1 MSDIFRAYNYAP
13 DQGSVKI
20 PDVDFDL
27 PKVTIEAEEELPP
40 EEAFMEFTPESFE
53 AVEEPEPEEPEEPQ
67 EKLVYPTREELAEF
81 YRDELNAIA
90 LEVEI
95 KAYSDALQSKKAE
108 LQQSIDSIS
117 QKINE
122 MEELQKAYLD
132 DYEKKLKFFAIDIAE
147 KLVCKKIGDDDLF
160 LQELVTK
167 TISECKGTNWLTLEV
182 SDALANLVEVAK
194 SELAKPEYRGVA
206 EVKPIACADDT
217 CVVST
222 ETGAVVATISV
233 QADNLRLAFREAE
246 MEV

>member
-1 MSDIFRAYNYAP
+1 M
-13 DQGSVKI
+13 
-20 PDVDFDL
+20 
-27 PKVTIEAEEELPP
+27 TIEEQEELPP
-40 EEAFMEFTPESFE
+40 EEAFMEFTPESF
-53 AVEEPEPEEPEEPQ
+53 AVVEEQPLEEVEEQ

-108 LQQSIDSIS
+108 LQNSIDSIS

-122 MEELQKAYLD
+122 MEELQKAFLE

-147 KLVCKKIGDDDLF
+147 KLVCKKISDDDSYLS
-160 LQELVTK
+160 ELVTK
-167 TISECKGTNWLTLEV
+167 TVSECKGTNWLTLEV
-182 SDALANLVEVAK
+182 SDALQGLVEVAK
-194 SELAKPEYRGVA
+194 AELSKPEYRGVA

>member
-1 MSDIFRAYNYAP
+1 MSDIFRTYNYSATS
-13 DQGSVKI
+13 GSVKI
-20 PDVDFDL
+20 PDVDFEL
-27 PKVTIEAEEELPP
+27 PRVTIEEQEELPP

-53 AVEEPEPEEPEEPQ
+53 VIEESQEEPQ

-122 MEELQKAYLD
+122 MEELQKAYLN

-147 KLVCKKIGDDDLF
+147 KLVCKKISEDDLY

-167 TISECKGTNWLTLEV
+167 TVSECKGTNWLTLEV
-182 SDALANLVEVAK
+182 SDSLAGLVEAAK
-194 SELAKPEYRGVA
+194 VELSKPEYRGVA

>member
-1 MSDIFRAYNYAP
+1 MSDIFRTYNYSATS
-13 DQGSVKI
+13 DSVKI
-20 PDVDFDL
+20 PDVDFEL
-27 PKVTIEAEEELPP
+27 PRVTIEEQENIPP

-53 AVEEPEPEEPEEPQ
+53 VIEEPQEEPQ

-122 MEELQKAYLD
+122 MEELQKAYLN

-147 KLVCKKIGDDDLF
+147 KLVCKKISEDDLY

-167 TISECKGTNWLTLEV
+167 TVSECKGTNWLTLEV
-182 SDALANLVEVAK
+182 SDSLAGLVEAAK
-194 SELAKPEYRGVA
+194 VELSKPEYRGVA

>member
-1 MSDIFRAYNYAP
+1 MSDIFRTYNYVA
-13 DQGSVKI
+13 DSASVKI
-20 PDVDFDL
+20 PDVDFEL
-27 PKVTIEAEEELPP
+27 PRVTIEEQEELPP
-40 EEAFMEFTPESFE
+40 EEAFLEFTPESFE
-53 AVEEPEPEEPEEPQ
+53 VIEESEEPQ

-147 KLVCKKIGDDDLF
+147 KLVCRKISEDDLF

-167 TISECKGTNWLTLEV
+167 TVSECKGTNWLTLEV
-182 SDALANLVEVAK
+182 SDALAGLVEAAK
-194 SELAKPEYRGVA
+194 VELSKPEYRGVA
-206 EVKPIACADDT
+206 EVKPVACADDT

>member
-1 MSDIFRAYNYAP
+1 MSDIFRTYNYAA

-20 PDVDFDL
+20 PDVDFEL
-27 PKVTIEAEEELPP
+27 PRVTIEEQEELPP

-53 AVEEPEPEEPEEPQ
+53 TAEEPEEPQ

-108 LQQSIDSIS
+108 LQASIDSIS

-122 MEELQKAYLD
+122 MEELQKAYLQ

-147 KLVCKKIGDDDLF
+147 KLVCKKISDDDLF
-160 LQELVTK
+160 LSELVTK
-167 TISECKGTNWLTLEV
+167 TVSECKGTNWLTLEV

-194 SELAKPEYRGVA
+194 AELSKPEYRGVA

>member
-1 MSDIFRAYNYAP
+1 MSDIFRTYNYAA
-13 DQGSVKI
+13 DSNSVKI
-20 PDVDFDL
+20 PDVDFSF
-27 PKVTIEAEEELPP
+27 PKVTIEDAEELPP
-40 EEAFMEFTPESFE
+40 EEAFTEFTPESFQMQE
-53 AVEEPEPEEPEEPQ
+53 EQVVEPAEEQ

-108 LQQSIDSIS
+108 LQASIDGIS

-122 MEELQKAYLD
+122 MEELQKNFLE

-147 KLVCKKIGDDDLF
+147 KLVCKKISEDDSYLA
-160 LQELVTK
+160 ELVTR
-167 TISECKGTNWLTLEV
+167 TVSECKGTNWLTLEV
-182 SDALANLVEVAK
+182 SDALQGLVEAAK
-194 SELAKPEYRGVA
+194 AELSKPEYRGVA
-206 EVKPIACADDT
+206 EVKPVACADDT

>member
-1 MSDIFRAYNYAP
+1 
-13 DQGSVKI
+13 
-20 PDVDFDL
+20 
-27 PKVTIEAEEELPP
+27 
-40 EEAFMEFTPESFE
+40 MEFTPESFLT
-53 AVEEPEPEEPEEPQ
+53 VEEQTVESEEEQ

-108 LQQSIDSIS
+108 LQGSIDSIS

-122 MEELQKAYLD
+122 MEELQKNFLQ

-147 KLVCKKIGDDDLF
+147 KLVCKKIGDDDSYLS
-160 LQELVTK
+160 ELVLK
-167 TISECKGTNWLTLEV
+167 TVSECKGTNWLTVEV
-182 SDALANLVEVAK
+182 SDTLQGLVEVAK
-194 SELAKPEYRGVA
+194 AELSKPEYRGVA

-222 ETGAVVATISV
+222 ETGAIVATISV

>member
-13 DQGSVKI
+13 DKDSVKI

-27 PKVTIEAEEELPP
+27 PRVTIESEEELPP

-53 AVEEPEPEEPEEPQ
+53 TVEEPIPEEPQ

-122 MEELQKAYLD
+122 MEELQKAYLE

-167 TISECKGTNWLTLEV
+167 TVSECKGTNWLTLEV
-182 SDALANLVEVAK
+182 SDALANLVEAAK
-194 SELAKPEYRGVA
+194 AELAKPEYRGVA

-217 CVVST
+217 CIVST

>member
-1 MSDIFRAYNYAP
+1 MSDIFRTYNYAA
-13 DQGSVKI
+13 DSKSVKI
-20 PDVDFDL
+20 PDVDFNL
-27 PKVTIEAEEELPP
+27 LKVTIEETEELPP
-40 EEAFMEFTPESFE
+40 EEAFMEFNPESFE
-53 AVEEPEPEEPEEPQ
+53 MVEEVQEPVEEQ

-95 KAYSDALQSKKAE
+95 KAYSDALQSKKEE
-108 LQQSIDSIS
+108 LQASIDSIS
-117 QKINE
+117 EKINE
-122 MEELQKAYLD
+122 MEELQKNFLE

-147 KLVCKKIGDDDLF
+147 KLVCKKISDDDLF
-160 LQELVTK
+160 LSELVTK
-167 TISECKGTNWLTLEV
+167 TLSECKGTNWLTLEV
-182 SDALANLVEVAK
+182 SDALQGLVEVAK
-194 SELAKPEYRGVA
+194 AELSKPEYRGVA

>member
-1 MSDIFRAYNYAP
+1 MSDIFRTYNYS
-13 DQGSVKI
+13 DSSDSVKI
-20 PDVDFDL
+20 PDVDFEL
-27 PKVTIEAEEELPP
+27 PRVTIEEQEELPP
-40 EEAFMEFTPESFE
+40 EEAFMEFTPASFE
-53 AVEEPEPEEPEEPQ
+53 VIEEQPEEPQ

-122 MEELQKAYLD
+122 MEELQKAYLN

-147 KLVCKKIGDDDLF
+147 KLVCRKISEDDLY

-167 TISECKGTNWLTLEV
+167 TVSECKGTNWLTLEV
-182 SDALANLVEVAK
+182 SDSLASLVEVAK
-194 SELAKPEYRGVA
+194 VELAKPEYRGAA

>member
-1 MSDIFRAYNYAP
+1 MSDIFRTYNYVSAS
-13 DQGSVKI
+13 DSVKI
-20 PDVDFDL
+20 PDVDFEL
-27 PKVTIEAEEELPP
+27 PKVTIEEQEELPP
-40 EEAFMEFTPESFE
+40 EEAFTEFDPLSLAM
-53 AVEEPEPEEPEEPQ
+53 AVEPEPEEEV

-95 KAYSDALQSKKAE
+95 KAYSDALQSKKDE
-108 LQQSIDSIS
+108 LQQSIDGIS

-122 MEELQKAYLD
+122 MEELQKAYLEE
-132 DYEKKLKFFAIDIAE
+132 YEKKLKFFAIDIAE
-147 KLVCKKIGDDDLF
+147 KLVCKKIDEDDLF
-160 LQELVTK
+160 LKELVLK
-167 TISECKGTNWLTLEV
+167 TVSECKGTNWLKLEV
-182 SDALANLVEVAK
+182 SDALANLVEAAK
-194 SELAKPEYRGVA
+194 QELAKPEYHGVA
-206 EVKPIACADDT
+206 EVAPVACAGDT

>member
-1 MSDIFRAYNYAP
+1 MSDIFRTYNYAA
-13 DQGSVKI
+13 DSKSVKI
-20 PDVDFDL
+20 PDVEFNL
-27 PKVTIEAEEELPP
+27 PKVTIEETEELPP
-40 EEAFMEFTPESFE
+40 EEAFMEFNPESFE
-53 AVEEPEPEEPEEPQ
+53 TVEEVQEPVEEQ

-95 KAYSDALQSKKAE
+95 KAYSDALQSKKEE
-108 LQQSIDSIS
+108 LQASIDSIS
-117 QKINE
+117 EKINE
-122 MEELQKAYLD
+122 MEELQKNFLE

-147 KLVCKKIGDDDLF
+147 KLVCKKISDDDLF
-160 LQELVTK
+160 LSELVTK
-167 TISECKGTNWLTLEV
+167 TLSECKGTNWLTLEV
-182 SDALANLVEVAK
+182 SDALQGLVEVAK
-194 SELAKPEYRGVA
+194 AELSKPEYRGVA

>member
-1 MSDIFRAYNYAP
+1 MSDIFRTYNYSATS
-13 DQGSVKI
+13 DSVKI
-20 PDVDFDL
+20 PDVDFEL
-27 PKVTIEAEEELPP
+27 PRVTIEEQEELPP

-53 AVEEPEPEEPEEPQ
+53 VIEEPQEEPQ

-122 MEELQKAYLD
+122 MEELQKAYLN

-147 KLVCKKIGDDDLF
+147 KLVCKKISDDDSYLS
-160 LQELVTK
+160 ELVTK
-167 TISECKGTNWLTLEV
+167 TVSECKGTNWLTLEV
-182 SDALANLVEVAK
+182 SDALQGLVEVAK
-194 SELAKPEYRGVA
+194 AELSKPEYRGVA

>member
-13 DQGSVKI
+13 DRDSVKI
-20 PDVDFDL
+20 PDVDFEL
-27 PKVTIEAEEELPP
+27 PRVTIEEQEELPP
-40 EEAFMEFTPESFE
+40 EEAFVEFTPESFE
-53 AVEEPEPEEPEEPQ
+53 VVEEAEPEEPQ

-132 DYEKKLKFFAIDIAE
+132 NYEKKLKFFAIDIAE
-147 KLVCKKIGDDDLF
+147 KLVCKKIADDDLF

-167 TISECKGTNWLTLEV
+167 TVSECKGTNWLTLEV
-182 SDALANLVEVAK
+182 SDSLAGLVEAAK
-194 SELAKPEYRGVA
+194 AELSKPEYRGVA

>member
-1 MSDIFRAYNYAP
+1 LSDIFRTYNYSATS
-13 DQGSVKI
+13 DSVKI
-20 PDVDFDL
+20 PDVDFEL
-27 PKVTIEAEEELPP
+27 PRVTIEEQQELPP
-40 EEAFMEFTPESFE
+40 EEAFMEFTPASFE
-53 AVEEPEPEEPEEPQ
+53 VIEEPEEEQ

-122 MEELQKAYLD
+122 MEELQKAYLN

-147 KLVCKKIGDDDLF
+147 KLVCKKISEDDLY

-167 TISECKGTNWLTLEV
+167 TVSECKGTNWLTLEV
-182 SDALANLVEVAK
+182 SDSLAGLVEAAK
-194 SELAKPEYRGVA
+194 VELSKPEYRGVA

>member
-1 MSDIFRAYNYAP
+1 MLYH
-13 DQGSVKI
+13 
-20 PDVDFDL
+20 
-27 PKVTIEAEEELPP
+27 IEEQEELPP
-40 EEAFMEFTPESFE
+40 EEAFMEFTPQS
-53 AVEEPEPEEPEEPQ
+53 VEVIEEPEEPQ

-122 MEELQKAYLD
+122 MEELQKAYLL

-147 KLVCKKIGDDDLF
+147 KLVCRKISEDDLY

-167 TISECKGTNWLTLEV
+167 TVSECKGTNWLTLEV
-182 SDALANLVEVAK
+182 SDSLAGLVEAAK
-194 SELAKPEYRGVA
+194 VELSKPEYRGVA
-206 EVKPIACADDT
+206 EIKPIACADDT

>member
-1 MSDIFRAYNYAP
+1 MSDIFRTYNYAA
-13 DQGSVKI
+13 DSKSVKI
-20 PDVDFDL
+20 PDVDFNL
-27 PKVTIEAEEELPP
+27 PKVTIEETEELPP
-40 EEAFMEFTPESFE
+40 EEAFMEFNPESFE
-53 AVEEPEPEEPEEPQ
+53 TVEEVQEPVEEQ

-95 KAYSDALQSKKAE
+95 KAYSDALQSKKEE
-108 LQQSIDSIS
+108 LQESIDNIS
-117 QKINE
+117 EKINE
-122 MEELQKAYLD
+122 MEELQKNFLE

-147 KLVCKKIGDDDLF
+147 KLVCKKISDDDLF
-160 LQELVTK
+160 LSELVTK
-167 TISECKGTNWLTLEV
+167 TLSECKGTNWLTLEV
-182 SDALANLVEVAK
+182 SDALQGLVEVAK
-194 SELAKPEYRGVA
+194 AELSKPEYRGVA

>member
-1 MSDIFRAYNYAP
+1 MSDIFRTYNYAA
-13 DQGSVKI
+13 DSKSVKI
-20 PDVDFDL
+20 PDVDFNL
-27 PKVTIEAEEELPP
+27 PKVTIEETEELPP
-40 EEAFMEFTPESFE
+40 EEAFMEFNPESFE
-53 AVEEPEPEEPEEPQ
+53 TVEEVQEPVEEQ

-95 KAYSDALQSKKAE
+95 KAYSDALQSKKEE
-108 LQQSIDSIS
+108 LQASIDSIS
-117 QKINE
+117 EKINE
-122 MEELQKAYLD
+122 MEELQKNFLE

-147 KLVCKKIGDDDLF
+147 KLVCKKISDDDLF
-160 LQELVTK
+160 LSELVTK
-167 TISECKGTNWLTLEV
+167 TLSECKGTNWLTLEV
-182 SDALANLVEVAK
+182 SDALQGLVEVAK
-194 SELAKPEYRGVA
+194 AELSKPEYRGVA

>member
-13 DQGSVKI
+13 DKDSVKI
-20 PDVDFDL
+20 PDVDFEL
-27 PKVTIEAEEELPP
+27 PKVTIESEEELPP

-53 AVEEPEPEEPEEPQ
+53 TVEELIPEEPQ

-122 MEELQKAYLD
+122 MEELQKAYLE

-147 KLVCKKIGDDDLF
+147 KLVCKKISDDDLF

-167 TISECKGTNWLTLEV
+167 TVSECKGTNWLTLEV
-182 SDALANLVEVAK
+182 SDALANLVEAAK
-194 SELAKPEYRGVA
+194 AELAKPEYRGVA

>member
-13 DQGSVKI
+13 DRDSVKI
-20 PDVDFDL
+20 PDVDFEL
-27 PKVTIEAEEELPP
+27 PRVTIEEQEELPP
-40 EEAFMEFTPESFE
+40 EEAFVEFTPESFE
-53 AVEEPEPEEPEEPQ
+53 VVEEAEPEEPQ

-132 DYEKKLKFFAIDIAE
+132 NYEKKLKFFAIDIAE

-167 TISECKGTNWLTLEV
+167 TVSECKGTNWLTLEV
-182 SDALANLVEVAK
+182 SDSLAGLVEAAK
-194 SELAKPEYRGVA
+194 AELSKPEYRGVA

>member
-1 MSDIFRAYNYAP
+1 MSDIFRTYNYSATS
-13 DQGSVKI
+13 DSVKI
-20 PDVDFDL
+20 PDVDFEL
-27 PKVTIEAEEELPP
+27 PRVTIEEQEELPP

-53 AVEEPEPEEPEEPQ
+53 VIEEPQEEPQ

-122 MEELQKAYLD
+122 MEELQKAYLN

-147 KLVCKKIGDDDLF
+147 KLVCKKISEDDLY

-167 TISECKGTNWLTLEV
+167 TVSECKGTNWLTLEV
-182 SDALANLVEVAK
+182 SDSLAGLVEAAK
-194 SELAKPEYRGVA
+194 VELSTPEYRGVA

>member
-13 DQGSVKI
+13 DKDSVKI
-20 PDVDFDL
+20 PDVDFEL
-27 PKVTIEAEEELPP
+27 PRVTIEEQEELPP
-40 EEAFMEFTPESFE
+40 EEAFVEFTPESFE
-53 AVEEPEPEEPEEPQ
+53 VVEEAEPEEPQ

-132 DYEKKLKFFAIDIAE
+132 NYEKKLKFFAIDIAE

-167 TISECKGTNWLTLEV
+167 TVSECKGTNWLTLEV
-182 SDALANLVEVAK
+182 SDSLAGLVEAAK
-194 SELAKPEYRGVA
+194 AELSKPEYRGVA

>member
-1 MSDIFRAYNYAP
+1 MSDIFRTYNYSATS
-13 DQGSVKI
+13 DSVKI

-27 PKVTIEAEEELPP
+27 PRVTIEEQENLPP

-53 AVEEPEPEEPEEPQ
+53 VIEEPAEPEEPQ

-108 LQQSIDSIS
+108 LQQSIDNIS

-122 MEELQKAYLD
+122 MEELQKAYLL

-147 KLVCKKIGDDDLF
+147 KLVCRKISEDDLY

-167 TISECKGTNWLTLEV
+167 TVSECKGTNWLTLEV
-182 SDALANLVEVAK
+182 SDSLAGLVEAAK
-194 SELAKPEYRGVA
+194 VELSKPEYRGVA

>member
-1 MSDIFRAYNYAP
+1 MSDIFRAYNYAA
-13 DQGSVKI
+13 DSKSVKI

-27 PKVTIEAEEELPP
+27 PKVTIEETEELPP
-40 EEAFMEFTPESFE
+40 EEAFMEFNPESFE
-53 AVEEPEPEEPEEPQ
+53 TVEEVQEPAEEQ

-95 KAYSDALQSKKAE
+95 KAYSDALQSKKDE
-108 LQQSIDSIS
+108 LQASIDSIS

-122 MEELQKAYLD
+122 MEELQKNFLE

-147 KLVCKKIGDDDLF
+147 KLVCKKIRDDDLF
-160 LQELVTK
+160 LSELVTK
-167 TISECKGTNWLTLEV
+167 TVSECKGTNWLTLEV
-182 SDALANLVEVAK
+182 SDALQGLVEVAK
-194 SELAKPEYRGVA
+194 AELSKPEYRGVA
-206 EVKPIACADDT
+206 EVKPVACADDT

>member
-1 MSDIFRAYNYAP
+1 MSDIFRTYNYSATS
-13 DQGSVKI
+13 DSVKI
-20 PDVDFDL
+20 PDVDFEL
-27 PKVTIEAEEELPP
+27 PRVTIEEQEELPP
-40 EEAFMEFTPESFE
+40 EEAFMEFTPASFE
-53 AVEEPEPEEPEEPQ
+53 VIEEQPEEPQ

-122 MEELQKAYLD
+122 MEELQKAYLN

-147 KLVCKKIGDDDLF
+147 KLVCKKISEDDLY

-167 TISECKGTNWLTLEV
+167 TVSECKGTNWLTLEV
-182 SDALANLVEVAK
+182 SDSLAGLVEAAK
-194 SELAKPEYRGVA
+194 VELSKPEYRGVA

>member
-1 MSDIFRAYNYAP
+1 MSDIFRTYNYAP
-13 DQGSVKI
+13 DSNSVKI
-20 PDVDFDL
+20 PDVDFNL
-27 PKVTIEAEEELPP
+27 PKVTIEESELPP
-40 EEAFMEFTPESFE
+40 EEAFMEFNPESFE
-53 AVEEPEPEEPEEPQ
+53 VVEEIQEPVEEQ

-95 KAYSDALQSKKAE
+95 KAYSDALQSKKVE

-122 MEELQKAYLD
+122 MEELQKAYLEE
-132 DYEKKLKFFAIDIAE
+132 YEKKLKFFAIDIAE
-147 KLVCKKIGDDDLF
+147 KLVCKKISDDDLF
-160 LQELVTK
+160 LSELVTK
-167 TISECKGTNWLTLEV
+167 TVSECKGTNWLTLEV
-182 SDALANLVEVAK
+182 SDALQGLVEVAK
-194 SELAKPEYRGVA
+194 AELSKPEYRGVA

>member
-1 MSDIFRAYNYAP
+1 MSDIFRAYNYSAAS
-13 DQGSVKI
+13 DSVKI
-20 PDVDFDL
+20 PDVDFEL
-27 PKVTIEAEEELPP
+27 PRVTIEEQEELPP
-40 EEAFMEFTPESFE
+40 EEAFTEFTPESFE
-53 AVEEPEPEEPEEPQ
+53 VVEEPEEEQ

-122 MEELQKAYLD
+122 MEELQKAYLN

-147 KLVCKKIGDDDLF
+147 KLVSRKISEDDLY

-167 TISECKGTNWLTLEV
+167 TVSECKGTNWLTLEV
-182 SDALANLVEVAK
+182 SDSLAGLVEAAK
-194 SELAKPEYRGVA
+194 VELAKPEYRGVA

>member
-1 MSDIFRAYNYAP
+1 MSDIFRTYNYSATS
-13 DQGSVKI
+13 DSVKI
-20 PDVDFDL
+20 PDVDFEL
-27 PKVTIEAEEELPP
+27 PRVTIEEQEELPP

-53 AVEEPEPEEPEEPQ
+53 VIEEPQEEPQ

-122 MEELQKAYLD
+122 MEELQKAYLN

-147 KLVCKKIGDDDLF
+147 KLVCKKISEDDLY

-167 TISECKGTNWLTLEV
+167 TLSECKGTNWLTLEV
-182 SDALANLVEVAK
+182 SDSLAGLVEAAK
-194 SELAKPEYRGVA
+194 VELSKPEYRGVA

>member
-1 MSDIFRAYNYAP
+1 MSDIFRTYNYAA
-13 DQGSVKI
+13 DKDSVKI
-20 PDVDFDL
+20 PDVEFEL
-27 PKVTIEAEEELPP
+27 PRVTIEAEAELSP
-40 EEAFMEFTPESFE
+40 EEAFMEFRPESFAAE
-53 AVEEPEPEEPEEPQ
+53 VPAEPEEQ
-67 EKLVYPTREELAEF
+67 VEKLVYPTREELAEF

-122 MEELQKAYLD
+122 MEELQNSFLKE
-132 DYEKKLKFFAIDIAE
+132 YERKLKFFAIDIAE
-147 KLVCKKIGDDDLF
+147 KIVCRKISEDDLY

-167 TISECKGTNWLTLEV
+167 TVSECKGTDWLTLEV
-182 SDALANLVEVAK
+182 SDALAGLVEAAK
-194 SELAKPEYRGVA
+194 AELSKPEYRGVA

>member
-1 MSDIFRAYNYAP
+1 MSDIFRTYNYSATS
-13 DQGSVKI
+13 DSVKI
-20 PDVDFDL
+20 PDVDFEL
-27 PKVTIEAEEELPP
+27 PRVTIEEQEELPP

-53 AVEEPEPEEPEEPQ
+53 VIEESQEEPQ

-122 MEELQKAYLD
+122 MEELQKAYLN

-147 KLVCKKIGDDDLF
+147 KLVCKKISEDDLY

-167 TISECKGTNWLTLEV
+167 TVSECKGTNWLTLEV
-182 SDALANLVEVAK
+182 SDSLAGLVEAAK
-194 SELAKPEYRGVA
+194 VELSKPEYRGVA

>member
-1 MSDIFRAYNYAP
+1 MSDIFRTYNYSATS
-13 DQGSVKI
+13 DSVKI
-20 PDVDFDL
+20 PDVDFEL
-27 PKVTIEAEEELPP
+27 PRVTIEEQEELPP

-53 AVEEPEPEEPEEPQ
+53 VIEEPQEEPQ

-122 MEELQKAYLD
+122 MEELQKAYLN

-147 KLVCKKIGDDDLF
+147 KLVCKKISEDDLY

-167 TISECKGTNWLTLEV
+167 TVSECKGTNWLTLEV
-182 SDALANLVEVAK
+182 SDSLAGLVEAAK
-194 SELAKPEYRGVA
+194 VELSKPEYRGVA

>member
-1 MSDIFRAYNYAP
+1 LSDIFRTYNYAA
-13 DQGSVKI
+13 DSKSVKI
-20 PDVDFDL
+20 PDVDFNL
-27 PKVTIEAEEELPP
+27 PKVTIEETEELPP
-40 EEAFMEFTPESFE
+40 EEAFMEFNPESFE
-53 AVEEPEPEEPEEPQ
+53 TVEEVQEPVEEQ

-95 KAYSDALQSKKAE
+95 KAYSDALQSKKEE
-108 LQQSIDSIS
+108 LQASIDSIS
-117 QKINE
+117 EKINE
-122 MEELQKAYLD
+122 MEELQKNFLE

-147 KLVCKKIGDDDLF
+147 KLVCKKISDDDLF
-160 LQELVTK
+160 LSELVTK
-167 TISECKGTNWLTLEV
+167 TLSECKGTNWLTLEV
-182 SDALANLVEVAK
+182 SDALQGLVEVAK
-194 SELAKPEYRGVA
+194 AELSKPEYRGVA